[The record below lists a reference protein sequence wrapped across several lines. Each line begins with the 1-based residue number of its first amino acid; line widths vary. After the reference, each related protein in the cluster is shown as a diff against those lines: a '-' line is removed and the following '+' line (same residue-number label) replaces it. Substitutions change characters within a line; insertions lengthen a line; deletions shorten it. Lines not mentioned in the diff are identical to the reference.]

1 MTRSKRFLTA
11 LLTTATVFTT
21 FIVPASA
28 NPDVA
33 YPNLTTYGDTNYTT
47 TIEKTSSTQA
57 QTYSFMVQG
66 AAEDW
71 SSVGGMTETEAKDV
85 EWRFLTDHQG
95 VVLKDLPED
104 ERIIPIDDDEYI
116 VNASVEVT
124 PSAAKA
130 GLVILEAY
138 NSQNGYIDFSILIN
152 NPAAT
157 VTSVSNIKTYFY
169 DAYNK
174 VNGQEQDLGDVT
186 CAVVSSNN
194 FAGNSNYPSV
204 MDCPLAWLTAPNTP
218 VENYRIEDS
227 YGTSMLKMIQFKG
240 GPTLSSDG
248 DASKPGWQYRVYDGT
263 TGALKSVS
271 AIVGADD
278 YALDN
283 NDIVVWKYGTYEDTE
298 FALSV
303 SVN

>member
-33 YPNLTTYGDTNYTT
+33 YPNLTAYETDYTT
-47 TIEKTSSTQA
+47 TIEKSDSTQV
-57 QTYSFMVQG
+57 QTYDFMVQG
-66 AAEDW
+66 ASADW

-85 EWRFLTDHQG
+85 GWKFLTDHKG
-95 VVLKDLPED
+95 VVLADLPE
-104 ERIIPIDDDEYI
+104 EEAVIPIDEDEYI
-116 VNASVEVT
+116 AHAAIEVT
-124 PSAAKA
+124 PSATEA
-130 GLVILEAY
+130 GLVILQAY
-138 NSQNGYIDFSILIN
+138 NSQGGYADFSILIN

-157 VTSVSNIKTYFY
+157 VTSVNDIKTYFY

-174 VNGQEQDLGDVT
+174 VDGQEKYLGSVS

-194 FAGNSNYPSV
+194 FDGNSNYPSV

-227 YGTSMLKMIQFKG
+227 YGTSMLKMIQFKD
-240 GPTLSSDG
+240 GPTLSSGDG
-248 DASKPGWQYRVYDGT
+248 ASDPGWQYRVYDGT
-263 TGALKSVS
+263 TGAMEPISE
-271 AIVGADD
+271 IVGADD
-278 YALDN
+278 YALDS
-283 NDIVVWKYGTYEDTE
+283 NDIVVWKYGTYADTS
-298 FALSV
+298 FAPSI